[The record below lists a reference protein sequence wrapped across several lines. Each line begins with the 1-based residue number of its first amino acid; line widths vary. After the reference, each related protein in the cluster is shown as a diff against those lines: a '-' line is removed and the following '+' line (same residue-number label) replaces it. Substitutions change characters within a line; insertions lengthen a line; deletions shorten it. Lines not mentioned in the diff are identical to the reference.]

1 MRYPPFPSLLP
12 HFPFRPSWTDSQEV
26 LCQPRRR
33 TPRRRW
39 TTSTCRTRPGLPS
52 HFSASLPFPSCLP
65 CSLRL
70 TLVCQPQVL
79 PPVRRPTSS
88 YTSSVLVPASSRP
101 TDAELVRLRPREQLE
116 RLLSPSYV
124 LRSLYLR
131 QILRMWLNLFSL
143 FLSPSSISSLT
154 LSSPEQIPTRSRL
167 RPITHRQS
175 DSFDLLLLTDLSPTR
190 RTTLLGPRSRPP
202 VPPFD
207 NRHTRQPSTES
218 RSSRLPFPLLSRLTS
233 TLSLETTTRGLQAE
247 EDCSG

>member
-1 MRYPPFPSLLP
+1 MYSQQADQDGQARRTPLLEPSHPLPPNSGPTSFDLDPTLYPEGSYAPYGWVQPTVLASSWEREPRWEEQRGEEMEEEGKRVSFADTLSFAQPGALPTFPLSPLSL
-12 HFPFRPSWTDSQEV
+12 PFRPSWTDSQEV

-33 TPRRRW
+33 TPTRRW

-52 HFSASLPFPSCLP
+52 HFSASLPFPPCLP

-124 LRSLYLR
+124 LRSL
-131 QILRMWLNLFSL
+131 
-143 FLSPSSISSLT
+143 
-154 LSSPEQIPTRSRL
+154 
-167 RPITHRQS
+167 
-175 DSFDLLLLTDLSPTR
+175 
-190 RTTLLGPRSRPP
+190 
-202 VPPFD
+202 
-207 NRHTRQPSTES
+207 
-218 RSSRLPFPLLSRLTS
+218 
-233 TLSLETTTRGLQAE
+233 
-247 EDCSG
+247 